1 MKTHAAATRGG
12 NVLTRY
18 MDLIVGRRSWGGLLY
33 FEWCLLLQ
41 MAPGALGLMLRK
53 LFWPRL
59 FGSCGPG
66 TVFGQGV
73 VLRHP
78 HRIHLGRRVVVSEN
92 CILDARH
99 ESETRVLVLDDDVN
113 LANDVMISCKNGT
126 VVIGARVGVG
136 ARAVIQSAEG
146 NPVKVAADV
155 VIGPLC
161 YLVGGGNYHL
171 DRLDL
176 PIGQQG
182 IKPDGG
188 VAIGE
193 GAWLGSG
200 VTVLGGVGMGP
211 GSVAG
216 AGAVVTRDVPALG
229 MCHGVPARLTGYR
242 GQDDTRTS
250 AEKEGGE

>member
-1 MKTHAAATRGG
+1 MKTHAAATQGG

-18 MDLIVGRRSWGGLLY
+18 MDLIVGRRSWWGLLY
-33 FEWCLLLQ
+33 FEWCMLLQ
-41 MAPGALGLMLRK
+41 GLPGALGLMLRK

-59 FGSCGPG
+59 FGSCAAG
-66 TVFGQGV
+66 TVFGLGV

-78 HRIHLGRRVVVSEN
+78 HRIHLGRRVVVSER

-99 ESETRVLVLDDDVN
+99 DSQERVLVLGDDVN

-126 VVIGARVGVG
+126 VHIGARVGVG
-136 ARAVIQSAEG
+136 ARVVIQSVEG
-146 NPVKVAADV
+146 NPVRVAEDV
-155 VIGPLC
+155 VIGPMC
-161 YLVGGGNYHL
+161 YLVGGGNYHT

-188 VAIGE
+188 VDVAG

-200 VTVLGGVGMGP
+200 VTVLGGVRVGA
-211 GSVAG
+211 GSVAA
-216 AGAVVTRDVPALG
+216 AGTVITRDVPDLA
-229 MCHGVPARLTGYR
+229 MCLGVPAKVTGFR
-242 GQDDTRTS
+242 G
-250 AEKEGGE
+250 GGGNKAPVPD